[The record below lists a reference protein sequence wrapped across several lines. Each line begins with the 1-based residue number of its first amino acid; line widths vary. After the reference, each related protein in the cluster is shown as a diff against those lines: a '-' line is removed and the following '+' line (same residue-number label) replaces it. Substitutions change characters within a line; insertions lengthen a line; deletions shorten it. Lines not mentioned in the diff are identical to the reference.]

1 PSPSRPPGGGGPPP
15 PSQPPRPKTFFDQFK
30 GLRWWELVLVLTPL
44 LLVVLGGLVGG
55 IMGAVGLLANL
66 AIARRQ
72 LSSGVKVAAM
82 IGVIVVAFVVVYVIA
97 IVLYASTHKT

>member
-1 PSPSRPPGGGGPPP
+1 M
-15 PSQPPRPKTFFDQFK
+15 
-30 GLRWWELVLVLTPL
+30 LTPL